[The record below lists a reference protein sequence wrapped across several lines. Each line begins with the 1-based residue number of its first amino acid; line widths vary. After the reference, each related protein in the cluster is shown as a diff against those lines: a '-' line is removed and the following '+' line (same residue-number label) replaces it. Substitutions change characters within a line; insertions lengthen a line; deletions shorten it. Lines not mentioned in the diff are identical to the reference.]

1 MGFLSPLLPWYL
13 PFDLGVAIAGI
24 RLTERS
30 NAMHRQA
37 YPGTLRL
44 LSLVFAAAMLVAPSA
59 FGQPLRATVVHI
71 EGVQDTWRVTDKD
84 GKIVEV
90 HVPAQSLIDIQ
101 TSQEAQPGTSGPSG
115 EGRGTVQA
123 TVVAVDT
130 LTNHVKVQTQAG
142 QVIELDTAAKDRQIG
157 EQVTLIVPR

>member
-1 MGFLSPLLPWYL
+1 
-13 PFDLGVAIAGI
+13 
-24 RLTERS
+24 
-30 NAMHRQA
+30 MHRQA

-44 LSLVFAAAMLVAPSA
+44 LGVVFAVTMLVVPSA

-101 TSQEAQPGTSGPSG
+101 TTKAGPPGASGPAG
-115 EGRGTVQA
+115 QGRGTVLA

-130 LTNHVKVQTQAG
+130 LTNRVKVRTQAG
-142 QVIELDTAAKDRQIG
+142 QVIELETATKDRQIG
-157 EQVTLIVPR
+157 